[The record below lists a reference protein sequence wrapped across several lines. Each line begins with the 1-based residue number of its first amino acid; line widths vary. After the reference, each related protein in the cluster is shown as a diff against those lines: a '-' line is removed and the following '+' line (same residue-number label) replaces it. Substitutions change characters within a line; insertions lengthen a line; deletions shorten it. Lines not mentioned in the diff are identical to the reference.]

1 MLLWLLLISA
11 LLLGLLAYLE
21 AGGAGL
27 ETVAGWPAA
36 AAVVLVLIL
45 LYASATR
52 GSHDGG
58 RVRRLAVP
66 VLILGAMATLAL
78 TLLPHLDIAALLAKA
93 GEAAGLSSGPSS
105 SSGSASGGDG
115 FKSVRIRRN
124 TQAQFLA
131 RGEINGT
138 PADMLIDTGASAVI
152 LRQSDAERAGIDTK
166 VLAYTVP
173 IETANGQTHAAAVRL
188 RALSVGPI
196 HVDGLE
202 ALVAA
207 PGSLNESLLGMTF
220 LRRLRSYEIS
230 GDFITLRE

>member
-1 MLLWLLLISA
+1 VLLWLLLISA

-27 ETVAGWPAA
+27 EAVANLPVA
-36 AAVVLVLIL
+36 AAVVIAL
-45 LYASATR
+45 LGLYLAAMR
-52 GSHDGG
+52 GHHEG
-58 RVRRLAVP
+58 RPLRRFAVP
-66 VLILGAMATLAL
+66 AIVLVALSAAMLWAR
-78 TLLPHLDIAALLAKA
+78 PVIDFDALLAKA
-93 GEAAGLSSGPSS
+93 GASIAPGANAPPLAG
-105 SSGSASGGDG
+105 AEG

-124 TQAQFLA
+124 ADGRFLA
-131 RGEINGT
+131 RGEINAT
-138 PADMLIDTGASAVI
+138 PAEMLIDTGASAVI

-166 VLAYTVP
+166 SLVFTVP
-173 IETANGQTHAAAVRL
+173 IETANGQTTAAPVRL
-188 RALSVGPI
+188 RTLDVGPI
-196 HVDGLE
+196 RVDGLE